1 MAVVRGGGNAGEE
14 VIGEGGEEG
23 NGVTGGGGDCDM
35 AGQVDFQAIG
45 C

>member
-23 NGVTGGGGDCDM
+23 KGVTGGDCDM
-35 AGQVDFQAIG
+35 AGQVDFQAVG